1 MKKKVLSVVLSG
13 MMITG
18 LLTGCGSAA
27 STSASSS
34 AASSAAAST
43 TASAAPAAAS
53 TSAAASTTAAATAT
67 TAASTAATT
76 TAAAGAAST
85 NVTAEQLAAV
95 WGDVTKGPAT
105 GKSAADYTFYGV
117 FGAVNSYSDPY
128 PGSSKSA
135 AQALNIAAP
144 GFDAPTDWDQ
154 TQQNTIL
161 DGLVAK
167 GVKGIYMM
175 TSDPTAGNQEISKLV
190 SAGVNVVCVGGAPN
204 TPSKAT
210 LTLATDVYT
219 ASFDGT
225 ENLIKA
231 MGGKGGVVGL
241 CGAVTDTNT
250 QKRMKAI
257 KDACAKYPNVKLI
270 QIIGDIDDTQK
281 ATEAIEN
288 ILAAKKDQINGFVS
302 TCNSPSIAL
311 ASILSQDE
319 YKDIH
324 AVGTDTDE
332 AVLKG
337 IKSGALDGTMS
348 QNPYGQAYLSTITLK
363 MLADGWTYKKG
374 QDFLIDS
381 GSAYITKDNADNAQ
395 QMQVNKTM
403 DLAKTWTARFNAPA
417 K

>member
-1 MKKKVLSVVLSG
+1 MKRKVLSVVLSG
-13 MMITG
+13 MMAISMLG
-18 LLTGCGSAA
+18 GCGSAA
-27 STSASSS
+27 ATTASSAAPS
-34 AASSAAAST
+34 QASSAAASAASST
-43 TASAAPAAAS
+43 TASASTAAAS
-53 TSAAASTTAAATAT
+53 
-67 TAASTAATT
+67 STAAQT
-76 TAAAGAAST
+76 TASATESTAAGST
-85 NVTAEQLAAV
+85 NVTEEQLAAV
-95 WGDVTKGPAT
+95 WKDVAQGPAA
-105 GKSAADYTFYGV
+105 GKSDSDYSFFGV

-128 PGSSKSA
+128 PGAAKSA
-135 AQALNIAAP
+135 AKALGIDNP

-175 TSDPTAGNQEISKLV
+175 TSDPTAGNEEISKLV
-190 SAGVNVVCVGGAPN
+190 GAGVNVVCVGGSPD

-210 LTLATDVYT
+210 LTLATDVYQ
-219 ASFDGT
+219 ASYDGT
-225 ENLIKA
+225 INLIKA

-250 QKRMKAI
+250 QKRMQAI
-257 KDACAKYPNVKLI
+257 KDACAKYPDVKLV
-270 QIIGDIDDTQK
+270 QIIGDVDDTQK

-302 TCNSPSIAL
+302 TCMSPSIAL
-311 ASILSQDE
+311 SSILAQDE
-319 YKDIH
+319 YQDIH
-324 AVGTDTDE
+324 AVGTDTDK
-332 AVLKG
+332 AVLEG

-348 QNPYGQAYLSTITLK
+348 QNPYGQAYLATITLK
-363 MLADGWTYKKG
+363 MLADGWTYKDG

-395 QMQVNKTM
+395 QMQMNKTM
-403 DLAKTWTARFNAPA
+403 DLAKTWMDRFNAPT